1 MYLPNLF
8 TCRFLL
14 KPRTSAWLTQLDVEP
29 AQYFVVV
36 TKREKRAC
44 HGCEAGGVVSAP
56 IPPRIIEKGL
66 ASDRIV
72 IDTVV
77 NKYCDHLPLY
87 RQSAMLERDTRALHS
102 VLQYLLYCATL
113 FLQRFML

>member
-1 MYLPNLF
+1 TTAVIGYDE
-8 TCRFLL
+8 
-14 KPRTSAWLTQLDVEP
+14 SAQLEVEP

-44 HGCEAGGVVSAP
+44 HSCAAGGVVSAP
-56 IPPRIIEKGL
+56 IPPRIIDKGL

-87 RQSAMLERDTRALHS
+87 RESAMLERDTRALHS